1 VTFIHL
7 KQEGIEHMMNDQY
20 ISTVTFFEMKKI
32 RRTFSL
38 KDTTMIEYN
47 NINAFKLTVEDLD
60 MEMGLL

>member
-1 VTFIHL
+1 
-7 KQEGIEHMMNDQY
+7 MMNDQY